1 MTITNCYVTGGY
13 EEGTLLDD
21 TYKPIPP
28 EKAPR
33 NGRIKFGTE
42 SNGGFRNVTVS
53 NCVADTCRG
62 IALESVDGAL
72 LEDVSI
78 SNITMRDPVDVPF
91 FLRLGRRMRGPE
103 GAAIGQLRR
112 VKISDIVV
120 SNCASKQA
128 TLLTGTPGHSIE
140 DIQLSNIYILH
151 RGGGAADAANIQVPE
166 IEDVY
171 PDPNRF
177 GALPAHGF
185 FIRHVKGL
193 SIKDIQ
199 VKYVKEDLRPAVQ
212 LEDVQ
217 GADFIHVK
225 LSHASSSPTFVLKN
239 VEDFNLYL
247 SRPLQD
253 THLDKVEQQ
262 TL

>member
-1 MTITNCYVTGGY
+1 
-13 EEGTLLDD
+13 
-21 TYKPIPP
+21 
-28 EKAPR
+28 
-33 NGRIKFGTE
+33 
-42 SNGGFRNVTVS
+42 
-53 NCVADTCRG
+53 
-62 IALESVDGAL
+62 VDGAL

-112 VKISDIVV
+112 VKISDVVV

-128 TLLTGTPGHSIE
+128 TLITGIPGHSLE
-140 DIQLSNIYILH
+140 DIHLSNIYVLH
-151 RGGGAADAANIQVPE
+151 QGGVAAEAASTQVPE
-166 IEDVY
+166 IENVY

-177 GALPAHGF
+177 GPMPAHGF

-193 SIKDIQ
+193 SMRDVQ

-225 LSHASSSPTFVLKN
+225 MAQASSAPTFVLKN
-239 VEDFNLYL
+239 VEDFNLYQT
-247 SRPLQD
+247 RPFPD